1 LSLKNLYK
9 AIEKIESGGDPDAI
23 SSKGARGLMQV
34 MPSTARNPG
43 YGITPVRN
51 QSKAEYVRVGKDYA
65 KAMYNKFGGNID
77 AVLAAYNMGPGA
89 TEKWIAGG
97 KDKSKLPRE
106 TRNYI
111 PKVKKEL
118 NRLDQRSFK
127 MSKKDTIK
135 KGAKNIKS
143 ASQRL
148 KEIKEAKKLKAKNNI
163 AKQLEE
169 AKQKNAAL
177 EAANRKKIAKL
188 LKTKSKTRVTNTST
202 PLKNLDPK
210 AKADPKVKANQ
221 TKANQTKANQTKA
234 NQNKK
239 TDTNK
244 TKQTKANQTKANQTK
259 ANQNKTNQNKK
270 TDTNKTKQT
279 KKTDTN
285 KTGPKTNN
293 NKIMTAKNKLAVG
306 TAIAL
311 PFAAAATR
319 KNKKEKETVLSKKR
333 DKDNRL
339 PPGAFGGKVKPT
351 KPKPTKPTKP
361 KPTKPITPFGS
372 GEAGTGNIPSI
383 LNKFVKTR
391 GGWDK
396 FGAGKF
402 EKGMAKIGGGK
413 ARDAITAAE
422 DSLYNEL
429 LSKKRSDD
437 PNVTLTSAEKAHMK
451 KVESRKK
458 GGMVKR
464 KYGGKIKRNMGG
476 PAKPRKKT
484 VFRRGGGQAL
494 RGFGKATYSNKM
506 Y

>member
-43 YGITPVRN
+43 YGITPARN

-77 AVLAAYNMGPGA
+77 AVLAAYNMGPRA

-118 NRLDQRSFK
+118 NRLDKRSFK
-127 MSKKDTIK
+127 MSKKEKAGKIT
-135 KGAKNIKS
+135 GSMAK
-143 ASQRL
+143 
-148 KEIKEAKKLKAKNNI
+148 I

-169 AKQKNAAL
+169 AKKKKAAL
-177 EAANRKKIAKL
+177 ELANRKKIGRL
-188 LKTKSKTRVTNTST
+188 LKKNQGKTNIKTKTS
-202 PLKNLDPK
+202 PLTDKKLNVK
-210 AKADPKVKANQ
+210 GDPKVNANKTKANQAKANQTKANQAKANQ

-234 NQNKK
+234 R
-239 TDTNK
+239 
-244 TKQTKANQTKANQTK
+244 QTK

-270 TDTNKTKQT
+270 TNTNKTNQ
-279 KKTDTN
+279 TN
-285 KTGPKTNN
+285 KTGPRTN

-319 KNKKEKETVLSKKR
+319 KNKKEEETVLSKKR

-339 PPGAFGGKVKPT
+339 SPGAFGGKVKPT
-351 KPKPTKPTKP
+351 KPKPPKITKP
-361 KPTKPITPFGS
+361 KSTKPITPFGS

-484 VFRRGGGQAL
+484 VFRRGGGKAL
-494 RGFGKATYSNKM
+494 RGFGRATYSNKL